1 MNCTTIFFRLAFK
14 QSWCASKESISD
26 HLHYC
31 AQKTSRAETQCLKIN
46 QKVSF
51 HNIFHQNSTSESKSH
66 KMEQFCLSEDWNETF
81 WMVFKQCAKEDRGGP
96 LSWTIL
102 FLCFFSI
109 VSDVM
114 RCIPRVLEQN
124 PKIGCFRSISRVSW
138 NLLTLEREVE
148 QRNLIFGVCF
158 FKEKDILEFPLEKR
172 CKRKKEECRTKDHR
186 ASSSHLCF

>member
-1 MNCTTIFFRLAFK
+1 MPKWSSLASFWNPQACGQTILPDRQVIL
-14 QSWCASKESISD
+14 IG
-26 HLHYC
+26 
-31 AQKTSRAETQCLKIN
+31 QKLVEHGK
-46 QKVSF
+46 K
-51 HNIFHQNSTSESKSH
+51 NS
-66 KMEQFCLSEDWNETF
+66 NETF